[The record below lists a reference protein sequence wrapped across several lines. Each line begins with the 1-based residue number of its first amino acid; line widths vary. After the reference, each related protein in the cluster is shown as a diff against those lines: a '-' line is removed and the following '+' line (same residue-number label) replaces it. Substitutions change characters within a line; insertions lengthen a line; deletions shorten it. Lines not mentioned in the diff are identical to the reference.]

1 MNMAQATVVTY
12 ECELCGS
19 EVIVTNTGESLL
31 SPIYCCGMEV
41 TQISSVKK
49 KPKKPAKKAAKKGT
63 KKVSKK
69 KTVKKKKPAAKK
81 KSSKK

>member
-1 MNMAQATVVTY
+1 MALATVITY

-19 EVIVTNTGESLL
+19 EVIVTNTGESRL

-49 KPKKPAKKAAKKGT
+49 KPQKAQKKTAKKGT

-69 KTVKKKKPAAKK
+69 KTVKKKKPAVKK

>member
-1 MNMAQATVVTY
+1 MANATIVTY

-19 EVIVTNTGESLL
+19 EVVVTSTGESRL

-49 KPKKPAKKAAKKGT
+49 GAKKAQKKTAKKGT

-69 KTVKKKKPAAKK
+69 KTAKKKKPASKK

>member
-1 MNMAQATVVTY
+1 MAQATIVTY

-19 EVIVTNTGESLL
+19 EVIVTNTGESRL

-41 TQISSVKK
+41 TQISSAKK
-49 KPKKPAKKAAKKGT
+49 KPKKVAKKAVKKGT

-69 KTVKKKKPAAKK
+69 KTVKKKKSSVKK

>member
-1 MNMAQATVVTY
+1 MAQATVVTY

-19 EVIVTNTGESLL
+19 EVIVTNTGESRL

-49 KPKKPAKKAAKKGT
+49 KPLKAAKKGT

>member
-1 MNMAQATVVTY
+1 MAQATVVTY

-19 EVIVTNTGESLL
+19 EVIVTDTGESRL

-49 KPKKPAKKAAKKGT
+49 KPKKAPKKTAKKGT
-63 KKVSKK
+63 KKVPKK